1 MSYYSNTSIRNSIQ
15 RITPEE
21 AEQYIPLKEDYTGIT
36 VDSCPYYS
44 MTEGDDG
51 WTIVTYYTGRKRA
64 MYINR
69 DKDYDSWVYI
79 LSNPTI
85 PGYLKIGFTDLTPE
99 RRAEQLSR
107 STGVVLP
114 FKVEW
119 AFHCFNAEQLEKEL
133 HRHLEGLRINSNR
146 EFFDLTVNE
155 AKEVIIKFGQNY
167 L

>member
-1 MSYYSNTSIRNSIQ
+1 MSYYSVSPVHNIIQ
-15 RITPEE
+15 KFTPKE
-21 AEQYIPLKEDYTGIT
+21 AKQFIPIKEDYTDIT
-36 VDSCPYYS
+36 VDKCPYYT
-44 MTEGDDG
+44 MTEGDDE

-64 MYINR
+64 KYANR
-69 DKDYDSWVYI
+69 ASDYDSWIYV

-119 AFHCFNAEQLEKEL
+119 AFHCYNAEQLEKEL
-133 HRHLEGLRINSNR
+133 HRHLEGQRVNSNR
-146 EFFDLTVNE
+146 EFFDLTVDE
-155 AKEVIIKFGQNY
+155 AKEVITKFGQNY

>member
-1 MSYYSNTSIRNSIQ
+1 MIKS
-15 RITPEE
+15 
-21 AEQYIPLKEDYTGIT
+21 
-36 VDSCPYYS
+36 
-44 MTEGDDG
+44 DDE
-51 WTIVTYYTGRKRA
+51 WDIITYYTGRKRA
-64 MYINR
+64 MYANR
-69 DKDYDSWVYI
+69 TSDYDSWIYV

-85 PGYLKIGFTDLTPE
+85 PGMLKIGFTDLTPE

-133 HRHLEGLRINSNR
+133 HRHLEGQRINNNR
-146 EFFDLTVNE
+146 EFFDLTVDE

>member
-1 MSYYSNTSIRNSIQ
+1 MSYYSINPVRTIIQ
-15 RITPEE
+15 RITSEE

-36 VDSCPYYS
+36 VDLCPYYT
-44 MTEGDDG
+44 MFKGEDD
-51 WTIVTYYTGRKRA
+51 WDIITYYTGRKRA
-64 MYINR
+64 KYANR
-69 DKDYDSWVYI
+69 TSDYDSWIYI

-99 RRAEQLSR
+99 KRAEQLSR

-155 AKEVIIKFGQNY
+155 AKEVIIRFGQNY